1 MSERRRRR
9 AAPGWTITSRMR
21 RLVLLCWTMLLL
33 VCVAAVGSLAA
44 HWETFNRLT
53 LIVVPARDSN
63 GEVRQAMTDAQTGL
77 QAYQASGNRALLQP
91 YFGTRDRTMAALA
104 TLEDR
109 LAQGAVDETDALR
122 HRNDA
127 KRQRQAAEQWWA
139 SALLVEQHLSRGEQV
154 DLYQNRAL
162 FTRFSAANDAL
173 GDHLTTQREQTQSAA
188 STLAM
193 RGEGI
198 IIGVTLAALLAMLVV
213 GGRISRA
220 ISQPLA
226 ALRDAL
232 GRQRQGESGAHAR
245 EDQGSREMQSLA
257 ISFNELSR
265 QNGSL
270 LQTQA
275 RALSMNRLTF
285 RIALAVRATSDTRQA
300 LEAVCA
306 ALGEGLGVDR
316 VIAHTVDA
324 ADKILLG
331 AQWHLPDLPPMGEIS
346 PGLSSHLARF
356 AAEVWLS
363 EGVQVRDDFLAPRV
377 ELHEHA
383 QAFRRETGARAV
395 IMAPIGLGDRVI
407 GGISVIMVHE
417 PREWSEAEA
426 GVVRQAA
433 GFAARAIIHADE
445 QAHQSEYV
453 GRLERLDQQ
462 KSDFLATV
470 SHELRTPLASI
481 IGYLEL
487 LQEEDGGTLT
497 AQQRKMLEV
506 VDRNTGRLRSLIEDV
521 MMLNRIEG
529 GVSKA
534 NFGEVSIHA
543 LITRVVE
550 EMHPLAQSRG
560 IVLEVDAGPQTAIIL
575 GDTASLDRAVVNVL
589 SNAIKFSHPGG
600 VVTVSGLL
608 DQEAR
613 RVLVI
618 CQDRGVGIPDQDR
631 GDLFTRFFRASNAT
645 DQAIPGV
652 GLGLSIVKQIV
663 EDHHSGALRLVSAE
677 GEGTTVVID
686 LPLYDPSHVP
696 DLVGE

>member
-1 MSERRRRR
+1 MGGWRRRR
-9 AAPGWTITSRMR
+9 AAHGWTITSRLR
-21 RLVLLCWTMLLL
+21 WLVLLCWAMLIL
-33 VCVAAVGSLAA
+33 VCVPALGALVGQSQ
-44 HWETFNRLT
+44 TINRLT
-53 LIVVPARDSN
+53 LILEPARDAN
-63 GEVRQAMTDAQTGL
+63 NEVRRAMTDAQAGL

-91 YFGTRDRTMAALA
+91 YFGTQDRTMAALA
-104 TLEDR
+104 TLDDKFT
-109 LAQGAVDETDALR
+109 QGAVDETDALR
-122 HRNDA
+122 HQDYER
-127 KRQRQAAEQWWA
+127 RQRQAVGQWWA
-139 SALLVEQHLSRGEQV
+139 DAVPVEQALSRGEQA
-154 DLYQNRAL
+154 DLFQNRGL
-162 FTRFSAANDAL
+162 FARFSAENDAL
-173 GDHLTTQREQTQSAA
+173 GDYLTTEHGEALLDARTMA
-188 STLAM
+188 T
-193 RGEGI
+193 RGQGTSI
-198 IIGVTLAALLAMLVV
+198 AVTFAALLVLLFV
-213 GGRISRA
+213 GGKIART
-220 ISQPLA
+220 ISQPLTE
-226 ALRDAL
+226 LRDAM
-232 GRQRQGESGAHAR
+232 GRQRQGDLGARAR
-245 EDQGSREMQSLA
+245 EDQGSREMRSLA
-257 ISFNELSR
+257 IGFNELSR
-265 QNGSL
+265 QNVSL
-270 LQTQA
+270 LQTQES
-275 RALSMNRLTF
+275 ALSMNRLTF
-285 RIALAVRATSDTRQA
+285 SIALAIRATSDTRQA
-300 LEAVCA
+300 LDALCA

-316 VIAHTVDA
+316 VMAHTVDA

-331 AQWHLPDLPPMGEIS
+331 AQWHLPDLPAMGEIS
-346 PGLSSHLARF
+346 PELRLQLVRL
-356 AAEVWLS
+356 AAEVWQS
-363 EGVQVRDDFLAPRV
+363 EGVRVRDDFLAPGV
-377 ELHEHA
+377 EPSERA

-407 GGISVIMVHE
+407 GMIYVIMVHE
-417 PREWSEAEA
+417 PRKWSEAEA

-445 QAHQSEYV
+445 QAYQREYV
-453 GRLERLDQQ
+453 SRLERLDQQ

-487 LQEEDGGTLT
+487 LQEEDGGKLT
-497 AQQRKMLEV
+497 AQQHKMLEV

-560 IVLEVDAGPQTAIIL
+560 IVLEVDAGPQSAIVL
-575 GDTASLDRAVVNVL
+575 GDKASLDRAVVNVL
-589 SNAIKFSHPGG
+589 SNAIKFSHPEG